1 MQRLA
6 VYTTIYPGVEAYLPD
21 WYRSVQAQ
29 TDQDFQLWIG
39 LDGIEAG
46 AVEAVIGAHLEAV
59 WVPSKPDNTPA
70 WIRQRSLAQIV
81 EAFDAV
87 VLVDSDDILHP
98 TRVAAARAALQ
109 TSELAA
115 CALRLVDQHRQD
127 LRTTL
132 TLPGQAVPD
141 NVLPRN
147 NVFGF
152 SNSAYR
158 SELLRRCLPVNSGI
172 ALVDW
177 FLATKAWL
185 MGARLSFDPV
195 VRMDYRQHGANMAP
209 ICFPFV
215 ANQVIRDT
223 KKVREHYSLLLA
235 SPMENV
241 LPDRWAQVEEVAT
254 DVQLFSEQVVSQP
267 KRLEDY
273 LRNLNT
279 LEPQVVW
286 WWDVAQPA
294 LQWMWKDNDEIRYK
308 AFRN

>member
-1 MQRLA
+1 
-6 VYTTIYPGVEAYLPD
+6 
-21 WYRSVQAQ
+21 
-29 TDQDFQLWIG
+29 
-39 LDGIEAG
+39 
-46 AVEAVIGAHLEAV
+46 
-59 WVPSKPDNTPA
+59 
-70 WIRQRSLAQIV
+70 
-81 EAFDAV
+81 
-87 VLVDSDDILHP
+87 
-98 TRVAAARAALQ
+98 
-109 TSELAA
+109 
-115 CALRLVDQHRQD
+115 
-127 LRTTL
+127 
-132 TLPGQAVPD
+132 
-141 NVLPRN
+141 
-147 NVFGF
+147 
-152 SNSAYR
+152 
-158 SELLRRCLPVNSGI
+158 
-172 ALVDW
+172 
-177 FLATKAWL
+177 
-185 MGARLSFDPV
+185 
-195 VRMDYRQHGANMAP
+195 MAP